1 MKYKHFAPVAAIL
14 FSLAISAF
22 GATSAELARDVSS
35 DNPVVA
41 AEAVKSL
48 RSMGREGLDALF
60 VKYTAEIKRF
70 GETGNGGENW
80 DRIASAIDTVAMQRD
95 AYASHLFW
103 QTNLERAMAEA
114 QKTGR
119 PILSLR
125 LLGNLNEEFSCANSR
140 LFRAILYSNA
150 DIAKY
155 LSENYIL
162 HWQTVRPA
170 PKVTIDFGD
179 GRKIERTLTRN
190 SIHYILDP
198 KGVII
203 DALPGLY
210 SPQAFL
216 RFLRDG
222 KAALDAPV
230 PTGPISPRVTAKGK
244 YAAYRKKAYDRIVA
258 ERDKNLR
265 RSDITLTEA
274 KPSSTKTPSAIE
286 ASRLTMSKML
296 VINEIAILDAIA
308 DDFSKFRSQMGLDD
322 WRKLA
327 ALHAPDT
334 KIDQNSLAFI
344 KRQVGKTVADS
355 EFSALVKNIEDFAAL
370 DTTLNDYMFR
380 TRVYSVLSQNNND
393 RLDRINERIY
403 ADIFL
408 TPHTDEWLGL
418 YSAGVYTALDGNG
431 IIK

>member
-1 MKYKHFAPVAAIL
+1 MKYKYFALVAAII

-22 GATSAELARDVSS
+22 GANSGELARDAAS

-41 AEAVKSL
+41 ADAVKNL
-48 RSMGREGLDALF
+48 RAMGREGLDALF
-60 VKYTAEIKRF
+60 LKYAAEIRQY
-70 GETGNGGENW
+70 GETGTGSENW

-114 QKTGR
+114 QKTGK

-140 LFRAILYSNA
+140 LFRSILYSNA
-150 DIAKY
+150 EIAKY

-162 HWQTVRPA
+162 HWQSVRPA

-179 GRKIERTLTRN
+179 GRKIERTLTGN
-190 SIHYILDP
+190 SIHYVLDP

-216 RFLRDG
+216 KFLQ
-222 KAALDAPV
+222 DAKTAYDTPAR
-230 PTGPISPRVTAKGK
+230 PGFTAKGK
-244 YAAYRKKAYDRIVA
+244 YAAYRKQVYDRISA
-258 ERDKNLR
+258 ERTKNLR
-265 RSDITLTEA
+265 LSKVTLTEPKA
-274 KPSSTKTPSAIE
+274 PAGSVPTAIE
-286 ASRLTMSKML
+286 ASVRTMSKMV
-296 VINEIAILDAIA
+296 VINEIAILDAIS
-308 DDFSKFRSQMGLDD
+308 DDFSKYHSQLGLDD

-327 ALHAPDT
+327 AVHAPDA
-334 KIDQNSLAFI
+334 KIDENGLAFI
-344 KRQVGKTVADS
+344 RRQVGNTVPS
-355 EFSALVKNIEDFAAL
+355 EQFSRLVKNLEDFAAL
-370 DTTLNDYMFR
+370 DTTLNDYVFR
-380 TRVYSVLSQNNND
+380 TRVFSVLSENNND
-393 RLDRINERIY
+393 RLEQINERIY
-403 ADIFL
+403 AQIFL
-408 TPHTDEWLGL
+408 TPRSDEWLGL
-418 YSAGVYTALDGNG
+418 YSPDVYTALDGNG

>member
-1 MKYKHFAPVAAIL
+1 MKYKYFALVAAIV

-22 GATSAELARDVSS
+22 GATSGELARDAAS

-41 AEAVKSL
+41 ADAVKNL
-48 RSMGREGLDALF
+48 RAMGREGLDALF
-60 VKYTAEIKRF
+60 VKYAAEIRQY
-70 GETGNGGENW
+70 GETGAGGENW

-114 QKTGR
+114 QKTGK

-140 LFRAILYSNA
+140 LFRSILYSNA

-162 HWQTVRPA
+162 HWQSVRPA

-179 GRKIERTLTRN
+179 GRKIERTLTGN
-190 SIHYILDP
+190 SIHYVLDP

-216 RFLRDG
+216 KFLQ
-222 KAALDAPV
+222 DAKTAYDTPAR
-230 PTGPISPRVTAKGK
+230 PGVTAKGK
-244 YAAYRKKAYDRIVA
+244 YAAYRKQVYDRISA
-258 ERDKNLR
+258 ERTKNLR
-265 RSDITLTEA
+265 LSKVTLTEPKA
-274 KPSSTKTPSAIE
+274 PAGPVPTAIE
-286 ASRLTMSKML
+286 ASLRTMSKMV
-296 VINEIAILDAIA
+296 VINEIAILDAIS
-308 DDFSKFRSQMGLDD
+308 DDFSKYRSQLGLDD

-327 ALHAPDT
+327 AVHAQDA
-334 KIDQNSLAFI
+334 KIDENGLAFI
-344 KRQVGKTVADS
+344 RRQVGNTVS
-355 EFSALVKNIEDFAAL
+355 KEQFVGLVKNLEDFAAL
-370 DTTLNDYMFR
+370 DTTLNDYIFR
-380 TRVYSVLSQNNND
+380 TKIFSVLSENNNN
-393 RLDRINERIY
+393 RLEQINERIY
-403 ADIFL
+403 AEIFL
-408 TPHTDEWLGL
+408 TPRSDEWLGL
-418 YSAGVYTALDGNG
+418 YSPDVYTALDGNG